1 MQLKTVGE
9 TLNAVNDIEN
19 VLSKMENFSG
29 MGKKAE
35 TLRELSEATAS
46 YSTEVVKAAIKQ
58 STLNE
63 EQIKAILTKK
73 GLKGEILE
81 TITAELAEITATN
94 GMSVAQKK
102 ATVSTLG
109 LSDAFKGL
117 WTLMKAHPILLVAA
131 GFTAV
136 MAGVNAYNK
145 YQEELAEVTG
155 HTIHI
160 YISSVLSRP
169 SLPISALLRKKN
181 PIL

>member
-9 TLNAVNDIEN
+9 SVNVANTINEAIKVNQQLGDGLFDNATLAY
-19 VLSKMENFSG
+19 K
-29 MGKKAE
+29 
-35 TLRELSEATAS
+35 LSEATAS
-46 YSTEVVKAAIKQ
+46 YSTEAVKAAIKQ

-63 EQIKAILTKK
+63 EQIRAILTKK

-117 WTLMKAHPILLVAA
+117 WAIMKANPILFVAA

-145 YQEELAEVTG
+145 YQEELAEKTRTATVE
-155 HTIHI
+155 
-160 YISSVLSRP
+160 V
-169 SLPISALLRKKN
+169 KN
-181 PIL
+181 ATDSIEEIGRASCRERV